1 MAVPSINRPDS
12 PGSDTESVVSSVAQ
26 TTSRLGLGGLA
37 SANYSSLNLSSLGLS
52 ANAVASSSSAASS
65 SSLLNGFNGISTV
78 LNNPRK
84 KQHAIDPNSSR
95 WAALPAHK
103 DAEISRPPKQSV
115 QSYVDEVSAEWERYT
130 RNRDLGSRG
139 KAKTSRDED
148 SESRADLPDRSQ
160 EGEGSKSK
168 LPPISAVPQ
177 VFFDDDFNLGNP
189 YTFDIVT
196 ERYGSANAKAGTSG
210 EQSGPVIAGD
220 HVEKL
225 SHYSDLVEQHLLHEI
240 ATRSGSFFSALG
252 ALQDLAHSS
261 TSCLSLIRTLRS
273 DLISISDNQVKTG
286 LRIVRKQ
293 DERRGI
299 VKQMQAVER
308 IKGWCEGKRMAE
320 LMVGQGEY
328 DEALLVIE
336 SLQREL
342 APKDGRFKIPRQE
355 AQGTEEDEEQA
366 SMVSSFVQHDDQ
378 DMDSEDLDLS
388 KVPAILALAP
398 ELEDLKASI
407 TTSLEAELSSVLH
420 ADLDPRSG
428 SAMNDTASSVRT
440 RIQPLLESLTR
451 TQGLEKALTS
461 SYRPLALAS
470 IRVALEVSLP
480 SPTEDSV
487 LTALFDLLDDDV
499 AATGRGESRSGE
511 AGAIAARRL
520 REMGPEEFDPLLRK
534 VCQGLED
541 GVHRVERQERG
552 ILEILDSIARQS
564 KAALSETNGT
574 DVDEIDYVMPIGVP
588 FALPALFNS
597 QLQASVEV
605 AHILVARLISLRAST
620 HAQMD
625 LAQFLGVFTPL
636 TEFAERTER
645 VSLVKE
651 RESSV
656 ASRKLV
662 PLRSTLLNQAKEWLR
677 YFHRI
682 RLEQAARWVEE
693 EIWAQVDVSVDSVKV
708 LKTLVAAATEDPV
721 EWIGETAE
729 KADEVADTDQSE
741 TAPSA
746 KTLVFPS
753 ETSNGTLDGDE
764 KSYYM
769 VPATL
774 RVLALT
780 QEYMQTVVNFEKVGT
795 TEIMSRVVEFLK
807 QFNSRTCQV
816 VLGAGAMRSAG
827 LKNITAKH
835 LALAS
840 QSLSLFI
847 HLIPY
852 LRECV
857 RRHLPDERQAIMLV
871 EFDKLKRDFREH
883 QYEIHAKLV
892 AIMGDRLSVHCRGL
906 SATNWNAP
914 ISPADAEG
922 VAPSKPVSD
931 LIKETTTLHKVL
943 SKYLQESVVES
954 VFTQVLDAIVKRV
967 GAEFAKV
974 EVTRDGGDACQR
986 RMKEDVEQLDQR
998 LGSLRG
1004 AKWDADS
1011 LRAIVASKVPMNA
1024 PAAPTPAP
1032 AESPATPAKAGSVPM
1047 TQTVTGD
1054 GTGTPRSGPAP
1065 YRSKFSFARKGAGTP
1080 QQSMHQLP
1088 GSPGPGSPL
1097 GTPRMGIQALP
1108 RGDLDTSGSQRGSID
1123 VVSLPPPVPEVLG
1136 GHLAQQGSGV
1146 EVEGQTAQE
1155 TNGETAQVVAEPVAP
1170 TQAAQAS
1177 AASAEHETKVTSDG
1191 PAIGE
1196 NLETARSRVS
1206 QDTLPAHE
1214 PPVSEATGNAQAT
1227 EQLAAS
1233 EASKAEGASQTSTA
1247 EPAALPSPSLPPAG
1261 GAGGVAAEVPTQVA
1275 AAPTENATV
1284 ASALPS
1290 SPVPPLP
1297 SPAPSPSLTPTTSGV
1312 STPTRGPRMTLQQR
1326 LAEAARK
1333 RAAAAPS
1340 ATSAAAQPT
1349 VVATPVAEASAP
1361 PEGPAIADSAAGK
1374 TEVSAATSISAKA
1387 SQDKEVPPPP
1397 TPPKDSRTATLE
1409 ERSPVKPSTATT
1421 EPSAAPVVA
1430 SEPPATAD
1438 PAETTSEN
1446 EAAGQQQ
1453 AQVPASAPASEAAVK
1468 EEVAPPSDGPV
1479 GEASTTSAE
1488 QPEEAEKSNDA
1499 AAAGVGLGLGIDLGS
1514 NDAAKA
1520 EVAATSV
1527 TQSATGADVG
1537 PKVEVAAEA
1546 EAGAEGDG
1554 DGDGD
1559 GGADDADAGEEEEG
1573 AGEAEDTKNATAA
1586 PDGNA
1591 PASATSGPGG
1601 GGGGGGGK
1609 KKKKKN
1615 KKKGGK

>member
-1 MAVPSINRPDS
+1 MS
-12 PGSDTESVVSSVAQ
+12 SVVQ

-52 ANAVASSSSAASS
+52 SNAIASSSAAGSS

-95 WAALPAHK
+95 WAPLPAHK
-103 DAEISRPPKQSV
+103 EAEISRPPKQSV
-115 QSYVDEVSAEWERYT
+115 QSYIDEVSAEWDRYT

-139 KAKTSRDED
+139 KAKTSTED
-148 SESRADLPDRSQ
+148 GQEVGADVPDRPQ
-160 EGEGSKSK
+160 EGQGSKSK
-168 LPPISAVPQ
+168 LPPINSVPQ

-196 ERYGSANAKAGTSG
+196 ERYGNASAKPGSST
-210 EQSGPVIAGD
+210 EQSEPVIAGD

-293 DERRGI
+293 DERRGA

-336 SLQREL
+336 SLQRES
-342 APKDGRFKIPRQE
+342 APKNSRAIVARYDMEG
-355 AQGTEEDEEQA
+355 AEEEEEQA
-366 SMVSSFVQHDDQ
+366 SMVASFAQPKEQDTDSDD
-378 DMDSEDLDLS
+378 DFDLS

-398 ELEDLKASI
+398 ELEDLKGSI
-407 TTSLEAELSSVLH
+407 TLSLEAELSSVLH

-428 SAMNDTASSVRT
+428 SALTDTAWTVQT

-461 SYRPLALAS
+461 SYRPLTLAS
-470 IRVALEVSLP
+470 IRVALEISLP
-480 SPTEDSV
+480 SSTEDPV
-487 LTALFDLLDDDV
+487 LTSLFDLLDDDV

-520 REMGPEEFDPLLRK
+520 REMNPEAFDPLLRK

-541 GVHRVERQERG
+541 GIHRVERQERG

-564 KAALSETNGT
+564 KAALSEVNGT
-574 DVDEIDYVMPIGVP
+574 EAEATDYVMPIGVP

-625 LAQFLGVFTPL
+625 LPHFLGVFAPL

-651 RESSV
+651 RESSI

-677 YFHRI
+677 YFHRV

-693 EIWAQVDVSVDSVKV
+693 EIWAQVDVSVQSVKV
-708 LKTLVAAATEDPV
+708 LQTLVAAATEDPI
-721 EWIGETAE
+721 EWVSGSTG
-729 KADEVADTDQSE
+729 KDGEVAESDQPE
-741 TAPSA
+741 ATPSA

-769 VPATL
+769 VSATL

-906 SATNWNAP
+906 AATNWNASIP
-914 ISPADAEG
+914 PVGAEG
-922 VAPSKPVSD
+922 AAPYVGPSKPISD

-954 VFTQVLDAIVKRV
+954 VFTQVLDAVVKRV

-986 RMKEDVEQLDQR
+986 RMNEDVEQLDQR

-1004 AKWDADS
+1004 VKWDPAP
-1011 LRAIVASKVPMNA
+1011 LRAIVATKIPITA
-1024 PAAPTPAP
+1024 PAPPLPAP
-1032 AESPATPAKAGSVPM
+1032 MDSPATPARGGNAPS
-1047 TQTVTGD
+1047 TQTPSGD
-1054 GTGTPRSGPAP
+1054 GTQTPRSGPAP
-1065 YRSKFSFARKGAGTP
+1065 YRSKFSFARKGGGTP
-1080 QQSMHQLP
+1080 QQSIHQLP
-1088 GSPGPGSPL
+1088 GSPHQQASYPGSGSPL
-1097 GTPRMGIQALP
+1097 GTPRMGGQSLP
-1108 RGDLDTSGSQRGSID
+1108 RVDVETSGSQRGSID
-1123 VVSLPPPVPEVLG
+1123 VVSLPPPLPQSVGVDPT
-1136 GHLAQQGSGV
+1136 QQGSSTASGSQL
-1146 EVEGQTAQE
+1146 GQSANDTE
-1155 TNGETAQVVAEPVAP
+1155 KTEQVVAEPVEP

-1177 AASAEHETKVTSDG
+1177 AASAELGTKVTADG
-1191 PAIGE
+1191 PAIGGA
-1196 NLETARSRVS
+1196 LETADNKVS
-1206 QDTLPAHE
+1206 QEALPPQE
-1214 PPVSEATGNAQAT
+1214 PAVLNAMDNAQTT
-1227 EQLAAS
+1227 EQLAAIESAKS
-1233 EASKAEGASQTSTA
+1233 EESTQTPTA
-1247 EPAALPSPSLPPAG
+1247 GSAALPSPSLPPTGEVLVEGFIQTHTPAPVETPS
-1261 GAGGVAAEVPTQVA
+1261 VAP
-1275 AAPTENATV
+1275 
-1284 ASALPS
+1284 ALSS
-1290 SPVPPLP
+1290 SPSLPTP
-1297 SPAPSPSLTPTTSGV
+1297 SPAPSPLLTPATSGV

-1340 ATSAAAQPT
+1340 AASASPQPPAAAT
-1349 VVATPVAEASAP
+1349 SVAEASAP
-1361 PEGPAIADSAAGK
+1361 PSVPAAAVTAGGA
-1374 TEVSAATSISAKA
+1374 TEPSAATSA
-1387 SQDKEVPPPP
+1387 DKEVPPP
-1397 TPPKDSRTATLE
+1397 TPPKNAWTASLE
-1409 ERSPVKPSTATT
+1409 LGSSAKPSTVMADA
-1421 EPSAAPVVA
+1421 AAPALA
-1430 SEPPATAD
+1430 SEPHATAGTF
-1438 PAETTSEN
+1438 ETTPVEAED
-1446 EAAGQQQ
+1446 EAAGQEQGQ
-1453 AQVPASAPASEAAVK
+1453 APALPCAPEAAVQGK
-1468 EEVAPPSDGPV
+1468 AASPSGVPTVEPRAPI
-1479 GEASTTSAE
+1479 AE
-1488 QPEEAEKSNDA
+1488 QQREAENGSD
-1499 AAAGVGLGLGIDLGS
+1499 AAGVALGLGIDLGS
-1514 NDAAKA
+1514 NDDVKTAGTATTDTEPATRLDVGPEIEA
-1520 EVAATSV
+1520 EGDDEVGAED
-1527 TQSATGADVG
+1527 ADVG
-1537 PKVEVAAEA
+1537 EE
-1546 EAGAEGDG
+1546 
-1554 DGDGD
+1554 
-1559 GGADDADAGEEEEG
+1559 DDG
-1573 AGEAEDTKNATAA
+1573 AGEGEGDDAKKNGTAA
-1586 PDGNA
+1586 HSED
-1591 PASATSGPGG
+1591 ASAAAAASGPG